1 MIPSPAVSPVASGTV
16 EDPLRGR
23 DFRLLVAASALSSL
37 GDELALIAL
46 TIKVANLTDS
56 GWAVAA
62 LLLAGLLPLVI
73 FAPAAGVIVDNYETT
88 RTLSVASGF
97 QAAAALGLAFASGL
111 PGILLLAFLLG
122 SATAVATPAL
132 YTLVPAVVGDEHAT
146 AANAYLETARYGG
159 MIAGPLLAGL
169 FSAIP
174 RVGSE
179 VALLVD
185 GATFVVIAASALALT
200 VRRRPMGAVEE
211 GSKGEAKAGFGVIG
225 RDGLLVVTFTVFG
238 AVILF
243 AAMDNVAEVFFAT
256 DTLNAG
262 GWGYGLL
269 ASAWIVG
276 LVLGAAMIAR
286 KLPNAR
292 LVPALLV
299 ASVVLG
305 LAVGALGRDRRADPG
320 DRALRGGRRGERRAE
335 RVHAEPDRAPR
346 GGPIPRT
353 RLRRLRRLGQRHA
366 IARDRPRRRPGGAHE
381 RTDRPHRRRVRLRRR
396 RAHRAGVVP
405 VAPRRRPGDAGACCT
420 RLRGD
425 GVLRRRCRDA
435 APGVRAR
442 GLRGLRRPSLAA
454 HRRRSAARSV
464 GVVPTGFEP
473 VSPP

>member
-1 MIPSPAVSPVASGTV
+1 MIPSPAVSPVASETV

-88 RTLSVASGF
+88 RTLSVASAF
-97 QAAAALGLAFASGL
+97 QAVAALGFAFVSGM
-111 PGILLLAFLLG
+111 PSILLLAFLLG
-122 SATAVATPAL
+122 SATAVATPAI

-185 GATFVVIAASALALT
+185 SATFVVIAASALALT

-211 GSKGEAKAGFGVIG
+211 GPKGEAKAGFGAIG

-305 LAVGALGRDRRADPG
+305 LAVGLSA
-320 DRALRGGRRGERRAE
+320 
-335 RVHAEPDRAPR
+335 
-346 GGPIPRT
+346 
-353 RLRRLRRLGQRHA
+353 A
-366 IARDRPRRRPGGAHE
+366 IAVLIPAIVLFVVGGAANGVQSVSMRSLIVHRVE
-381 RTDRPHRRRVRLRRR
+381 DRYRGRVFAAYGGLANGMQLLATGLAGGLVVLTSGRTALIVGGFGCVVAGLIGLAWYRLLPADVRAMPEPG
-396 RAHRAGVVP
+396 AHDSVEMGFP
-405 VAPRRRPGDAGACCT
+405 DGDAVMLLPDSEHAVSAT
-420 RLRGD
+420 SDSRG
-425 GVLRRRCRDA
+425 
-435 APGVRAR
+435 
-442 GLRGLRRPSLAA
+442 
-454 HRRRSAARSV
+454 
-464 GVVPTGFEP
+464 
-473 VSPP
+473 

>member
-1 MIPSPAVSPVASGTV
+1 MIPSPAVSPVASETV

-88 RTLSVASGF
+88 RTLSVASAF
-97 QAAAALGLAFASGL
+97 QAVAALGLAFVSGM
-111 PGILLLAFLLG
+111 PSILLLAFLLG
-122 SATAVATPAL
+122 SATAVATPAI

-185 GATFVVIAASALALT
+185 SATFVVIAASALALT
-200 VRRRPMGAVEE
+200 VRRRPMGVVEE
-211 GSKGEAKAGFGVIG
+211 GPKGEAKAGFGAIG

-299 ASVVLG
+299 ASIVLG
-305 LAVGALGRDRRADPG
+305 LAVGLSAAIAVLIPAIVLFVVGGAANGVQSVSMRSLIVHRVEDRYRGRVFAAYGGLANGMQLLATGLAGGLVVLTSGRTALLVGGLGCVVAGLIGLAWYRLLPADVRAMPEPG
-320 DRALRGGRRGERRAE
+320 AHDAVEMGF
-335 RVHAEPDRAPR
+335 PDRDAVMLLPDSE
-346 GGPIPRT
+346 
-353 RLRRLRRLGQRHA
+353 HA
-366 IARDRPRRRPGGAHE
+366 
-381 RTDRPHRRRVRLRRR
+381 VS
-396 RAHRAGVVP
+396 AGN
-405 VAPRRRPGDAGACCT
+405 
-420 RLRGD
+420 
-425 GVLRRRCRDA
+425 
-435 APGVRAR
+435 
-442 GLRGLRRPSLAA
+442 
-454 HRRRSAARSV
+454 ARSK
-464 GVVPTGFEP
+464 
-473 VSPP
+473 

>member
-1 MIPSPAVSPVASGTV
+1 MIPSPAVSPVASGSV

-97 QAAAALGLAFASGL
+97 QALAALGLAFVSGL

-146 AANAYLETARYGG
+146 EANAYLETARYGG

-185 GATFVVIAASALALT
+185 GFTFVVIAASALALT
-200 VRRRPMGAVEE
+200 VRRRPMAAIEE

-225 RDGLLVVTFTVFG
+225 RDALLVVTFTVFG

-276 LVLGAAMIAR
+276 LVLGASMIAR
-286 KLPNAR
+286 KLSNAR

-305 LAVGALGRDRRADPG
+305 LAVGLAA
-320 DRALRGGRRGERRAE
+320 
-335 RVHAEPDRAPR
+335 
-346 GGPIPRT
+346 
-353 RLRRLRRLGQRHA
+353 A
-366 IARDRPRRRPGGAHE
+366 IAVLIPAIVLFVVGGAANGVQSVSMRSLIVHRVE
-381 RTDRPHRRRVRLRRR
+381 DRYRGRVFAAYGGLANGMQLLATGLAGGLVVLTSGRIALI
-396 RAHRAGVVP
+396 AGGLGCVVAGVIGLAWYRLLPADVRAMP
-405 VAPRRRPGDAGACCT
+405 EPAARDSVEMGLPDGDAVMLLPESEQA
-420 RLRGD
+420 
-425 GVLRRRCRDA
+425 V
-435 APGVRAR
+435 
-442 GLRGLRRPSLAA
+442 
-454 HRRRSAARSV
+454 SAANARS
-464 GVVPTGFEP
+464 E
-473 VSPP
+473 

>member
-1 MIPSPAVSPVASGTV
+1 V

-97 QAAAALGLAFASGL
+97 QAIAALALAFVSGL
-111 PGILLLAFLLG
+111 PAILLLAFLLG
-122 SATAVATPAL
+122 TATAVATPAL

-185 GATFVVIAASALALT
+185 CATFVVIAASAFALT
-200 VRRRPMGAVEE
+200 VRRRPMGALEE

-276 LVLGAAMIAR
+276 LVLGASMIAR

-305 LAVGALGRDRRADPG
+305 LAVGVSA
-320 DRALRGGRRGERRAE
+320 
-335 RVHAEPDRAPR
+335 
-346 GGPIPRT
+346 
-353 RLRRLRRLGQRHA
+353 A
-366 IARDRPRRRPGGAHE
+366 IAVLIPAIVLFVVGGAANGVQSVSMRSLIVHRVE
-381 RTDRPHRRRVRLRRR
+381 DRYRGRVFAAYGGLANGMQLLATGLAGGLVVLTSGRTALIVGGTGCVVAGLIGLAWYRLLPADVRAMPEPA
-396 RAHRAGVVP
+396 AHDA
-405 VAPRRRPGDAGACCT
+405 VAMGFPDGDAVMLLPESEHA
-420 RLRGD
+420 
-425 GVLRRRCRDA
+425 VA
-435 APGVRAR
+435 AT
-442 GLRGLRRPSLAA
+442 SDS
-454 HRRRSAARSV
+454 HR
-464 GVVPTGFEP
+464 
-473 VSPP
+473 